1 MANFKSK
8 LKWRKWGLAA
18 LFIFICLIW
27 YIIAGSDMRF
37 SDKEI
42 GDFFVNEKIDYSI
55 HRVDFGSSELRYIE
69 TGLELDS
76 AGTVII
82 FIHGAPGSSDAF
94 HSYISDSVLLEKATL
109 IAVDRPG
116 YGYSDYGNPTVSIV
130 DQAEAVM
137 SIINKIKAR
146 KIILVSHSYGCA
158 IAGVIAVNLPD
169 LVSANILV
177 CPVIDPLNEK
187 IFFFSSWSSLPIIK
201 HLFSGAMQVSSFEKM
216 NHADELK
223 SIEYLWSQ
231 TKVPTVL
238 FHGRQDWI
246 APVENAYYLNDKISS
261 EFLTV
266 DLDDEASHFILWKE
280 QDKIVQKI
288 IEFL

>member
-1 MANFKSK
+1 MGKFVHKKNWWKY
-8 LKWRKWGLAA
+8 LLAV
-18 LFIFICLIW
+18 LCMMICFVW
-27 YIIAGSDMRF
+27 YAVAGSDMRF
-37 SDKEI
+37 SDNEVI
-42 GDFFVNEKIDYSI
+42 DFFENEKLDCSIRKVDY
-55 HRVDFGSSELRYIE
+55 GTSELRFVR
-69 TGLELDS
+69 TGLDLDS
-76 AGTVII
+76 VGTVII

-94 HSYISDSVLLEKATL
+94 HSYLSDSLLVGKATL
-109 IAVDRPG
+109 VALDRPG

-137 SIINKIKAR
+137 SIIKTLDTKN
-146 KIILVSHSYGCA
+146 IILVSHSYGCA
-158 IAGVIAVNLPD
+158 IAGVIAVNIPD

-187 IFFFSSWSSLPIIK
+187 IFFFSSWPSLPIIK

-266 DLDDEASHFILWKE
+266 DLDDDASHFILWKQ